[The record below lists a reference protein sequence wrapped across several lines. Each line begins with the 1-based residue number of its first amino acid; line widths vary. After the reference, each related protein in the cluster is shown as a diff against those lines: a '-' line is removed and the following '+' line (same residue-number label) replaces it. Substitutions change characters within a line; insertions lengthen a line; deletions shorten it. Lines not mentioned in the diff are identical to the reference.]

1 MYYSGNPDASD
12 ALVDRLQAIY
22 TGQVVHEKPAKYQ
35 KVRDMLEAHQ
45 ASACLPYYCT
55 YLHDCDGKLVG
66 KYSQFSRSF
75 VRQMVDIL
83 WSQMDPSIASVSTL
97 DTSNTSR
104 AMVEH
109 ANNFSVNAASATTT
123 YGIVWGTGTGA
134 ESVSDK
140 ALGTLIAHGTGAGQ
154 LSYGGCS
161 VGSTTTGASDTTIT
175 ITRSATN
182 SSGSTITS
190 QEHGVYMRGGS
201 TPWFFCTIRD
211 LATNAITNTHVITT
225 VYTLDFAL

>member
-1 MYYSGNPDASD
+1 MDLCGNAEASD
-12 ALVDRLQAIY
+12 ALLERIESIVNGRSA
-22 TGQVVHEKPAKYQ
+22 HEKPPQYDEVREMLDKY
-35 KVRDMLEAHQ
+35 Q
-45 ASACLPYYCT
+45 ASACLPYYTT
-55 YLHDCDGKLVG
+55 YIHDADGNLVR
-66 KYSQFSRSF
+66 KQSRFARSF

-83 WSQMDPSIASVSTL
+83 WSQMDPNVASVSTL